1 MGPVARVLSEDR
13 FIVANDEFKVKEYN
27 LDNKQCRKT
36 VISPTYG
43 GPLNR
48 MLLPQNGAVKH
59 YAYSTGSKV
68 IGVGSLPMTGNPNE
82 VVGIVAHPDVISSIA
97 VSNDGRFIFSCG
109 GNDLVNMW
117 EIDTSS
123 WFPWLT
129 GMRMPLPTR
138 WPPFRLVGRR

>member
-1 MGPVARVLSEDR
+1 MDRAQLEIAARALRRARRPGDFNYR
-13 FIVANDEFKVKEYN
+13 VANDEFKIKEYN
-27 LDNKQCRKT
+27 LDSKQCRKT

-48 MLLPQNGAVKH
+48 MLPLPQMGMVKH

-97 VSNDGRFIFSCG
+97 VSNLSLIH
-109 GNDLVNMW
+109 
-117 EIDTSS
+117 I
-123 WFPWLT
+123 
-129 GMRMPLPTR
+129 
-138 WPPFRLVGRR
+138 